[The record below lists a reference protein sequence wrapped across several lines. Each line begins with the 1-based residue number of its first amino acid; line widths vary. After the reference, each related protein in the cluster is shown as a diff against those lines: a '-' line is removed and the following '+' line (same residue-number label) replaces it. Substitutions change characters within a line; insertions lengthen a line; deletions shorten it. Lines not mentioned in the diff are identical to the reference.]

1 MARTMMGS
9 GLLLGRPRSGACAH
23 AGHVSRKRIPFT
35 APTSASCQVTSGGQ
49 LFHHERFSRCASKSC
64 RGFIGIPNTIFR
76 YSSRGNLLSA
86 SAWRSDRITR
96 CRWLKTATAISKS
109 DAWRLHF
116 GERGGRM
123 HERDAP
129 WREPWPR
136 RRGFPLLSKVRRG
149 ALQRQRDVSST
160 PCPRQSASCCD
171 EPQLARPAIRP
182 PSLGPRSKLEVRLAA
197 APSGAT

>member
-1 MARTMMGS
+1 MEASFSTTSDSLDARVSHVEDSLGS
-9 GLLLGRPRSGACAH
+9 PTPSSNTVPEGTCSPR
-23 AGHVSRKRIPFT
+23 V
-35 APTSASCQVTSGGQ
+35 
-49 LFHHERFSRCASKSC
+49 
-64 RGFIGIPNTIFR
+64 
-76 YSSRGNLLSA
+76 
-86 SAWRSDRITR
+86 AWRSDRITR

-160 PCPRQSASCCD
+160 PCPRQSANCCD

-182 PSLGPRSKLEVRLAA
+182 PSLGPDRSLKPTRRG
-197 APSGAT
+197 SQWR